1 MNMISIHFFTNLNVI
16 LGSLNCRNQLKM
28 EITEMLESGTS
39 CSAVIPADGSY
50 VIAGIFFLQVIGNDS
65 MVLLSKSV
73 RETKFVIPSR

>member
-1 MNMISIHFFTNLNVI
+1 
-16 LGSLNCRNQLKM
+16 
-28 EITEMLESGTS
+28 MLESGTS